1 MIIARWVHLIWPF
14 PALHIELS
22 CVSSSTTVKN
32 KKGELELRFR
42 LGYPLKSTLISILIS
57 HMYLSSEMNDVLNDN
72 RNQHQNKTN
81 YSNSPCRRLLQRPS
95 SGCPSHFLAL
105 QLNKLQNFLE
115 KLSRLP
121 KSCENAAL
129 RLKQECL
136 GQNGLRRTNKRKI
149 DRRMGRWGWLVT
161 TRRDFIEKKGRK
173 LNKFMYVRI
182 CHMCESMIDLIKRF
196 KHHRCL
202 WPMNPYRFTVNHS
215 LKSNPASINDH
226 RFQIWWLVI
235 EDRWNGLIGLP
246 IIDEPTL
253 WHIPNFWDIF
263 LG

>member
-202 WPMNPYRFTVNHS
+202 WPMNPHRFTVNHS
-215 LKSNPASINDH
+215 PKSNPASINDH